1 MRLLLAAAAV
11 FVTAGSLAAVLRL
24 QRDRLI
30 PVASP
35 VALVER
41 AAALRH
47 APKAPPL
54 PAPIVSSEAANPV
67 VPKVADAPPAES
79 RPPAASPSRNEPKG
93 DTRDDMN
100 DELVL
105 LGDARRALA
114 AHQGA
119 TALRLLDE
127 DRQRFPNS
135 AFREERAYTRI
146 RALCELGRSAEASAD
161 AERFLKKWPRSMYAA
176 GVRRSCAFASEYTPD
191 SVTGSRPSR
200 H

>member
-1 MRLLLAAAAV
+1 
-11 FVTAGSLAAVLRL
+11 
-24 QRDRLI
+24 
-30 PVASP
+30 
-35 VALVER
+35 
-41 AAALRH
+41 
-47 APKAPPL
+47 
-54 PAPIVSSEAANPV
+54 
-67 VPKVADAPPAES
+67 
-79 RPPAASPSRNEPKG
+79 
-93 DTRDDMN
+93 MN

-146 RALCELGRSAEASAD
+146 RALCELGRSADASAD

-176 GVRRSCAFASEYTPD
+176 GVRRSCAFASEGTPASD
-191 SVTGSRPSR
+191 SVTGSGTPR